1 MSEIVNDLKLSNLE
15 ISEES
20 GIRLT
25 SQNPTIKHT
34 RDNNTNDSTL
44 SISSD
49 GILSL
54 TGTSVSLTGATTL
67 TNRLTLSDVL
77 IASVQANL
85 AGVTDAPGTAAP
97 VSTITLITTLN
108 VNGQDKDVLLANGII
123 GQVKIITATQFTST
137 CETTLNFTTPVV
149 SGQKVLFG
157 ALGDSATVLYT
168 TEGWVVLSLTGAT
181 IV

>member
-34 RDNNTNDSTL
+34 RDNNTSSTF

-67 TNRLTLSDVL
+67 TNRLTLSNVL
-77 IASVQANL
+77 IGSVQAGL
-85 AGVTDAPGTAAP
+85 TGATTAADAP
-97 VSTITLITTLN
+97 VSLITSVTTLN
-108 VNGQDKDVLLANGII
+108 LNAVGKLVLLAAGTA
-123 GQVKIITATQFTST
+123 GQVKIITATELSNSGTTILSFNTSLPANKT
-137 CETTLNFTTPVV
+137 ITFD
-149 SGQKVLFG
+149 

-168 TEGWVVLSLTGAT
+168 GAAWVILSVNGAA
-181 IV
+181 ISS

>member
-34 RDNNTNDSTL
+34 RDNNTSATL

-54 TGTSVSLTGATTL
+54 TGTTVSVNGDITL
-67 TNRLTLSDVL
+67 ENTLTLSDVL
-77 IASVQANL
+77 IGSIETGL
-85 AGVTDAPGTAAP
+85 TGGTTAAP
-97 VSTITLITTLN
+97 FPISTKTSITTLN
-108 VNGQDKDVLLANGII
+108 VSEQNKNLLLANATTP
-123 GQVKIITATQFTST
+123 GQVKIITATQFTT
-137 CETTLNFTTPVV
+137 DCEITVSFDTPVI
-149 SGQKVLFG
+149 SGQKILFD
-157 ALGDSATVLYT
+157 AKGDSATVLYT
-168 TEGWVVLSLTGAT
+168 TQGWVILSLNGAT
-181 IV
+181 AV